1 MTPFVRNRNGML
13 MFQVIEYH
21 NGKTTAF
28 YFLSININN
37 ILLQMETLVS
47 DFDYSC
53 TTGNMVVCLY
63 LGYKLGI
70 NLHYYNSQS
79 FPVNAF
85 AYGSDIVR
93 LCCVVELKIN
103 SIVHVTELI
112 NVVET
117 YLKRQHMVKLYHS
130 GKLYI

>member
-1 MTPFVRNRNGML
+1 
-13 MFQVIEYH
+13 
-21 NGKTTAF
+21 
-28 YFLSININN
+28 
-37 ILLQMETLVS
+37 METLVA
-47 DFDYSC
+47 DFYYSC

-70 NLHYYNSQS
+70 NLHYYDSQS

-93 LCCVVELKIN
+93 LLN

>member
-1 MTPFVRNRNGML
+1 

-70 NLHYYNSQS
+70 NLHYYDSQS

-130 GKLYI
+130 GKLYN